1 LSGTSIIPLEEI
13 AAANPDMWFAA
24 YQSPNRNAIA
34 GMTDRLR
41 NVGVDIIVVTADVPV
56 GSNRENDARR
66 GFSLPIRPGLG
77 LSFDVAL
84 HPRWMIGVLART
96 LLKRGIPHIVNL
108 EPDGGP
114 SLFDREVQG
123 IGSHAS
129 LSWDHIAL
137 MRDLWHGRLVVKGVL
152 SVEDVTKARSL
163 GLDGVILSNHGGRQL
178 DAAVAPIEILSELK
192 GEAGDMAVMV
202 DSGFRRGTDILKAY
216 ALGADFVF
224 VGRPFLFAAVVAG
237 EVGVRHAIAL
247 LAKEIDIDLALLGLR
262 EVGEIDPTRL
272 RSDPPPSKPSS
283 RGSVN

>member
-1 LSGTSIIPLEEI
+1 VRPTGGSG
-13 AAANPDMWFAA
+13 
-24 YQSPNRNAIA
+24 
-34 GMTDRLR
+34 
-41 NVGVDIIVVTADVPV
+41 V
-56 GSNRENDARR
+56 GSEAT
-66 GFSLPIRPGLG
+66 
-77 LSFDVAL
+77 
-84 HPRWMIGVLART
+84 LART

-114 SLFDREVQG
+114 SLFDRAVQG

-137 MRDLWHGRLVVKGVL
+137 MRSLWQGRLVVKGVL
-152 SVEDVTKARSL
+152 SAEDVAKAHSL

-178 DAAVAPIEILSELK
+178 DHAVAPIEILSELK

-224 VGRPFLFAAVVAG
+224 LGRPFLFAAVVVG

-262 EVGEIDPTRL
+262 EVGEIDATRL
-272 RSDPPPSKPSS
+272 RGIPPPSEPGG
-283 RGSVN
+283 RGPVI